1 VSSPRPCRG
10 WRERRQRIKKL
21 IRRFDKNAAAG
32 DVSAGAKGHAI
43 TDRPSPAP
51 ATAADSSKAF
61 ADRRRAFLGGGVAAL
76 RLPVYVVAA
85 SMTGWGSLAR
95 DSGWTMGVAV
105 TSTVTVWGLPGQVA
119 AAELYAVGAPLLA
132 IAIASSMANL
142 RFFPM
147 SLSLLPLFRADPKSW
162 RWRYVFVA
170 MMSVNTWAVTLRNGP
185 SLPVDQRGPYFT
197 GLSLACLAAGAIGTA
212 AGYHL
217 AGAMPFF
224 VTVSLIFLNPIYFV
238 FLFAGVRAR
247 NGILALVIGVVLG
260 PITHWL
266 SPEWGLVFCGVIAGT
281 AAYYLDRAVRGA
293 DA

>member
-1 VSSPRPCRG
+1 MPLP
-10 WRERRQRIKKL
+10 
-21 IRRFDKNAAAG
+21 AG
-32 DVSAGAKGHAI
+32 VAAGAKGHAI
-43 TDRPSPAP
+43 SVHPAP
-51 ATAADSSKAF
+51 TPLPTLAF
-61 ADRRRAFLGGGVAAL
+61 ANRWRAFLGGAVEAF
-76 RLPVYVVAA
+76 RLPVFVVAA
-85 SMTGWGSLAR
+85 SMIGWGSLAR
-95 DSGWTMGVAV
+95 DSGWTMGVTVA
-105 TSTVTVWGLPGQVA
+105 STVTVWGLPGQVA

-147 SLSLLPLFRADPKSW
+147 SLSLLPLFRADPRSW
-162 RWRYVFVA
+162 RWRYAFVA
-170 MMSVNTWAVTLRNGP
+170 MMSVNTWAVALRNGP
-185 SLPVDQRGPYFT
+185 SLPVNQRGAYFA

-224 VTVSLIFLNPIYFV
+224 VTVSLIFLNPVYFV

-247 NGILALVIGVVLG
+247 NGILALAFGVVLG

-281 AAYYLDRAVRGA
+281 AAYYIDRAARGS